1 MKNKFTL
8 SLLLALAIL
17 LTACGPQA
25 TTTPAPTAE
34 PATNGG
40 GSATAAPVVVV
51 TDTAPADNSGY
62 GNYGN
67 PPQAQPTVAQ
77 PTATTA
83 SNPAPSGGGEAL
95 SVGSGAFL
103 IAANGMTLYMLTTDP
118 AGASK
123 CTGGCANNWPPLT
136 LTGQLSAGTGVNA
149 SLLGTT
155 VRADGSTQVTYNGH
169 PLYYYR
175 GDSAP
180 GDQNGEGAG
189 GVWFVV
195 SASGDAIKQ

>member
-17 LTACGPQA
+17 LTACGPQVTAMPAA
-25 TTTPAPTAE
+25 TEVPTDVN
-34 PATNGG
+34 P
-40 GSATAAPVVVV
+40 TAAPAAIE
-51 TDTAPADNSGY
+51 TSLAATA
-62 GNYGN
+62 N
-67 PPQAQPTVAQ
+67 PPTTQPTVAQ
-77 PTATTA
+77 PIATTA
-83 SNPAPSGGGEAL
+83 SNSPSSGGGATL

-103 IAANGMTLYMLTTDP
+103 VAANGMTLYLLTTDP
-118 AGASK
+118 AGASN

-136 LTGQLSAGTGVNA
+136 VTGQPSARTGVNA

-155 VRADGSTQVTYNGH
+155 MRADGSTQVTYNGH

-175 GDSAP
+175 GDSTP

-189 GVWFVV
+189 GVWYVV